1 MPDYDSAQK
10 RAWPFPAGVRHCIV
24 PKKGNVDSPS
34 TDYKYLNGDHGAE
47 SGRNL
52 EQQEAVKGTP

>member
-1 MPDYDSAQK
+1 MPDYYFAQK
-10 RAWPFPAGVRHCIV
+10 RAWPFPAGVRHRIV

-34 TDYKYLNGDHGAE
+34 TDYKYSNRDHGDE

-52 EQQEAVKGTP
+52 EQPEAVKGTP